1 MDGHSDTTK
10 NMAIC
15 GFIYYIFF
23 ENWGKKSCFLDCD
36 GAENRFKR
44 DLLAESRRIS
54 QKNRILIMKNN
65 FKRTLFYRRSILTFS
80 TKISFFPISK
90 SSLYVSPS
98 YPSSLFGGFS
108 ATKEGKTCGVSKEPF
123 VANKTKIKCS
133 CVAYQIQP
141 RRFMLMKV

>member
-1 MDGHSDTTK
+1 MDIEMPLK
-10 NMAIC
+10 IWQ
-15 GFIYYIFF
+15 FVVLYIIFF
-23 ENWGKKSCFLDCD
+23 WKFIENWGKKSCFLDCN

-90 SSLYVSPS
+90 SSLYNVILTDLDFFINP
-98 YPSSLFGGFS
+98 LLKFS
-108 ATKEGKTCGVSKEPF
+108 K
-123 VANKTKIKCS
+123 NKFWKLGEF
-133 CVAYQIQP
+133 
-141 RRFMLMKV
+141 RFIEMQYLVLWQ